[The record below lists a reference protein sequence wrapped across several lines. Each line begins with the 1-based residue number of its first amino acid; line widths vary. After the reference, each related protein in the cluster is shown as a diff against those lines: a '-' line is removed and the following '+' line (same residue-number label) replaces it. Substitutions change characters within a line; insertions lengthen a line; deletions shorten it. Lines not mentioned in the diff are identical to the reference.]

1 MGAMANAFFLRQCAA
16 AAVPL
21 HHAIDSII
29 RGGAMRTFSTL
40 LSFVPGSKEKRG
52 RSLAGS

>member
-1 MGAMANAFFLRQCAA
+1 MANAFFLRQCAA